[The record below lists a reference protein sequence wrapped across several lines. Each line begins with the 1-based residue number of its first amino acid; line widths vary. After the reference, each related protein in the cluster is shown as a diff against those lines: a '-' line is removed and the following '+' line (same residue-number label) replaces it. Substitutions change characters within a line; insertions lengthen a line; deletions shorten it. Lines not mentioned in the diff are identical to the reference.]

1 MKDKRHIKRFNESSE
16 NPNVSENESSDEN
29 ESQINSSLSYIEN
42 KIIEILNEADEKLNK
57 EEFEQLSE
65 SISDYIDEIAR
76 SKHDSITFFVSS
88 NRNIS

>member
-1 MKDKRHIKRFNESSE
+1 MNHLKKF
-16 NPNVSENESSDEN
+16 NESSDEN

>member
-1 MKDKRHIKRFNESSE
+1 MRQYAIAITPITIPIMNHLKKF
-16 NPNVSENESSDEN
+16 NESSDEN
-29 ESQINSSLSYIEN
+29 ESQLSYIEN

-76 SKHDSITFFVSS
+76 SKHD
-88 NRNIS
+88 